1 MNVSYNKKKV
11 DLYGY
16 NLDNK
21 NNKNI
26 IKEKD
31 GIKSNSKLYKQLDYE
46 SNIFYE
52 QNKDIKT
59 KMFPNSPPPK
69 VIYRFYIINIGTRQS
84 KI

>member
-59 KMFPNSPPPK
+59 KMFN
-69 VIYRFYIINIGTRQS
+69 YIKNKNEEKENKR
-84 KI
+84 K